1 MKKLT
6 LGRTGIEVTEL
17 CFGTLPI
24 GPLQKNMPL
33 DEASDIIAYAL
44 KSGINFIDTAQMYK
58 TYPHIRLAIKK
69 SGITPV
75 ISTKSAAGTYPQMQE
90 AVEQALTEL
99 DVNKIDIFLLHA
111 ARAGNDV
118 LTEREDAIK
127 CLLEYKKKGI
137 IKAIGIST
145 HVVDIVNAAA
155 SHPEIDV
162 VFPLLNRIGMGI
174 RNGTYE
180 DMEAAINK
188 CHENNKGVF
197 LMKVLAGGN
206 LVNDYK
212 ASMDY
217 IANFSSGRFSYSIG
231 MLSKPEVD
239 MNIKYLR
246 NEDISNEL
254 NTPTITDKIFVVM
267 KNLCIKCAK
276 CAQACHSD
284 AINVNETTPAD
295 IDQSKCLKC
304 GYCVTSCPQFVI
316 RMN

>member
-1 MKKLT
+1 MKKIIM
-6 LGRTGIEVTEL
+6 GRTGIEVSEL

-44 KSGINFIDTAQMYK
+44 KSGINFIDTAQMYR

-75 ISTKSAAGTYPQMQE
+75 ISTKSAAATYPDMQE

-99 DVNKIDIFLLHA
+99 DVSKIGIFLLHA
-111 ARAGNDV
+111 ARVSKDV
-118 LTEREDAIK
+118 LTEREDALK
-127 CLLEYKKKGI
+127 CLLDYKEKGI

-145 HVVDIVNAAA
+145 HVVDIVNSAAI
-155 SHPEIDV
+155 HPEIDV

-174 RNGTYE
+174 LGGTYE
-180 DMEAAINK
+180 DMETAINK

-206 LVNDYK
+206 LVKDYK
-212 ASMDY
+212 VSMDY
-217 IANFSSGRFSYSIG
+217 IAEFSSGRFSYSIG

-239 MNIKYLR
+239 MNLKYLC

-254 NTPTITDKIFVVM
+254 NASAVTNKIFVVM
-267 KNLCIKCAK
+267 KNLCIKCGK

-284 AINVNETTPAD
+284 AIYVNEAAPAD
-295 IDQSKCLKC
+295 IDQTKCLKC
-304 GYCVTSCPQFVI
+304 GYCVTSCPQFAV